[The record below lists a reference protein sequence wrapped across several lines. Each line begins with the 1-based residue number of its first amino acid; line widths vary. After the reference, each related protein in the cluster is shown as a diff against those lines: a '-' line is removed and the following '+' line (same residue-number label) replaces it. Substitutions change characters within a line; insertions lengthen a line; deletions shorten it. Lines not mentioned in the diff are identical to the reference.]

1 MQHPRVSVIIAAH
14 NAEAFL
20 WETLASLQRQRF
32 TDYEIILVDDG
43 STDNTRAIAT
53 RPHCRIIALP
63 RSGVSI
69 ARNAGLAAARAPYVL
84 FLDADDVMPPD
95 ALGHLVEALDGC
107 PAAVA
112 AVGQHLKFWP
122 DQTES
127 FDAPLRRGIEMPDK
141 NSLKALL
148 RRNFIVNG
156 GSLLIRTNSARMTGG
171 FNTQL
176 RLGEDWDFW
185 CRLALL
191 GDFVVLRETIVLHYR
206 QRLDGAQNALRGTP
220 FRINDEAVIAIF
232 SDPHIRA
239 RFSRHELWLSRR
251 RARQD
256 AFWSEARAHLL
267 RRHYISF
274 ALYLGFGFIRFPET
288 LFKLGQ
294 LKRYW
299 NGAETALEALRQ
311 ARR

>member
-1 MQHPRVSVIIAAH
+1 MKPLISVIIAAH

-32 TDYEIILVDDG
+32 TEYEIIVVDDG
-43 STDNTRAIAT
+43 STDGTRSIAT
-53 RPHCRIIALP
+53 RPQCRVIALP

-69 ARNAGLAAARAPYVL
+69 ARNVGLKAARAPFIL
-84 FLDADDVMPPD
+84 FLDADDVMPQD
-95 ALGHLVEALDGC
+95 ALGHLFAALNQRPD
-107 PAAVA
+107 AVA

-122 DQTES
+122 DQEEPP
-127 FDAPLRRGIEMPDK
+127 DAPLRRGNAMPAA

-156 GSLLIRTNSARMTGG
+156 GTLLIRTETARAAGG
-171 FNTQL
+171 FNPRL

-185 CRLALL
+185 CRIALS
-191 GDFVVLRETIVLHYR
+191 GDIVVLRETIVLHYR
-206 QRLDGAQNALRGTP
+206 QRVDGAQHKLRGTP
-220 FRINDEAVIAIF
+220 FRLNDEAVVSIF

-239 RFSRHELWLSRR
+239 RLTRWELWLSRR
-251 RARQD
+251 QAKQD
-256 AFWSEARAHLL
+256 SFWSEARAHLL
-267 RRHYISF
+267 RRHFASF
-274 ALYLGFGFIRFPET
+274 AIYLIFGLIRYPET
-288 LFKLGQ
+288 VFLIGQ

-299 NGAETALEALRQ
+299 RGAETAFDALRQ